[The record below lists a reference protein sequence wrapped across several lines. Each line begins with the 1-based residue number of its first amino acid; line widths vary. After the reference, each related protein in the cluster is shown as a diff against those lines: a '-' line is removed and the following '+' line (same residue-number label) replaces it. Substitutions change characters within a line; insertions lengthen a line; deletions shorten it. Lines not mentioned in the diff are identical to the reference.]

1 MKKSS
6 ITLQK
11 NSTVCLIPAPG
22 NCIAGRI
29 YFKGVTLNVTLLF
42 TLMH

>member
-1 MKKSS
+1 MKRSS

-22 NCIAGRI
+22 DRIAGRI
-29 YFKGVTLNVTLLF
+29 YFNGVTLNVAL
-42 TLMH
+42 